1 MKSRL
6 FALATATVLAASP
19 ALAQDASMAV
29 KARQGQ
35 FNIMAPNLGML
46 GAMAKGE
53 MPYDAAVAQ
62 AAADSLVAVSQINPG
77 PLWPEGS
84 DNFSVDGTR
93 AQPSIWEQNDDF
105 VAKWAAY
112 GEAALAMQAGAGGGQ
127 EALGPLLGQV
137 GGTCSACHKAHRA
150 PEN

>member
-1 MKSRL
+1 MKTGL
-6 FALATATVLAASP
+6 LALAAAGVLAATP
-19 ALAQDASMAV
+19 LVAQDHSMAL

-35 FNIMAPNLGML
+35 FSIMAINLGML

-53 MPYDAAVAQ
+53 MPYDAEAAQ
-62 AAADSLVAVSQINPG
+62 TAADSLVAVSQISQS

-93 AQPSIWEQNDDF
+93 AQPTIWEENDDF
-105 VAKWAAY
+105 VSKWLAF
-112 GEAALAMQAGAGGGQ
+112 GEAAAAMQAGAAGGQ